1 MVKLE
6 VAITQ
11 TSLAGQKLN
20 SLAIKFIGMLQIS
33 LVHSRIWKIGA
44 IGLSFVQKDLEVVK
58 SIAQI
63 LLGVH
68 QNQIGSAKVAA
79 AITAVGTLKFSL
91 ARHPQILILLK
102 VVDQRYL
109 IHLLDLIQRVMSVA
123 TTVRILESVD

>member
-20 SLAIKFIGMLQIS
+20 CLAIKLIGMLQIS

-91 ARHPQILILLK
+91 THHPQILILLK
-102 VVDQRYL
+102 VVDQKYL
-109 IHLLDLIQRVMSVA
+109 IHL
-123 TTVRILESVD
+123 